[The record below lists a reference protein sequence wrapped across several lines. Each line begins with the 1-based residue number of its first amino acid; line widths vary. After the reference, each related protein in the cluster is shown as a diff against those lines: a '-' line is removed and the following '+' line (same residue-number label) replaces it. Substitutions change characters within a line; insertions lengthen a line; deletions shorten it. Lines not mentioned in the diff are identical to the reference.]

1 MMLIERITKLE
12 NEMKAI
18 KSNMANIPTWFPL
31 TSEFA
36 QEHKMSM
43 NGLRKWCMKN
53 LHPEHFVKRGRFW
66 YIHKSEI
73 ANVRPKVV

>member
-1 MMLIERITKLE
+1 MLIDRINTLE

-18 KSNMANIPTWFPL
+18 KSMVANIPIWFPL
-31 TSEFA
+31 TLEFA
-36 QEHKMSM
+36 QQHNISM
-43 NGLRKWCMKN
+43 NGLRKWCSRN
-53 LHPEHFVKRGRFW
+53 IHPDHFIKKGRFW

>member
-1 MMLIERITKLE
+1 MLIERINKLE

-31 TSEFA
+31 TTGFA

-53 LHPEHFVKRGRFW
+53 LHPDYFVKRGRFW

>member
-1 MMLIERITKLE
+1 MLMDRINRLE

-18 KSNMANIPTWFPL
+18 KSNMANIPIWFPL
-31 TSEFA
+31 TTEFS
-36 QEHKMSM
+36 QQHKMSM

>member
-1 MMLIERITKLE
+1 MLIDRINKLE

-31 TSEFA
+31 TTEFA